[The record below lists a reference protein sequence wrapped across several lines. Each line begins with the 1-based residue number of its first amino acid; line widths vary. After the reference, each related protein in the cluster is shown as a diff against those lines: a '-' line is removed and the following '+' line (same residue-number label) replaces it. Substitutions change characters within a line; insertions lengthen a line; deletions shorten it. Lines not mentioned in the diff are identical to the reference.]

1 VVVILVAERMMM
13 IIMVVMM
20 TIMIMVMMTVMATEG
35 RTRKSR
41 AGCVTC
47 PEDSRLW
54 GGCIGVFCQ
63 QSSTDLLSV
72 CAQWSHCVNTY
83 HVVMWYRLHY

>member
-1 VVVILVAERMMM
+1 MVIIMTMMM
-13 IIMVVMM
+13 VV
-20 TIMIMVMMTVMATEG
+20 VMMTVMATEG

-54 GGCIGVFCQ
+54 GGCVGVFCQ

-72 CAQWSHCVNTY
+72 CAQRSHCVNTY
-83 HVVMWYRLHY
+83 HVMWYRLHN